1 MRRGPTR
8 KVWWQQTQ
16 NIVAA
21 GSRARRLSQKKIFLL
36 GKLVLRA
43 ITFHVELR
51 RGEKLLPSHKFAFIW
66 QQIVALCVAPAWT
79 FVHYLWKTKGERHR
93 FINLRQNNSS
103 RMISQLVELIVYW
116 RSSFS
121 HPRGNRRWKLH
132 EKLFPSGGRPT
143 ANQRQRS

>member
-21 GSRARRLSQKKIFLL
+21 DSRRLSQKKIILL